1 MPRLKFSKE
10 QPLYME
16 TAELL
21 RRELL
26 SGRLPAGTRLDSVT
40 GLARQFHT
48 SRKVVENALG
58 VLKRERLIVS
68 RPRQGF
74 FALPAEN
81 RRILV
86 VMSMPQRL
94 PESAAGALLD
104 LLRRSE
110 TWEPEFLEGEFLRS
124 AREPIFADARGKY
137 RSVLLMGQAYRGDE
151 PELEQLRQLKVPVLI
166 PFGRAS
172 DAERTGFHTLYSD
185 HAAGMEML
193 LNHLRKQGCRR
204 VGFIGWRTRE
214 GELKMRIPEQNC
226 CELVRRCG
234 LELPEEPAA
243 AISRD
248 ACPGDGSLEE
258 FMTKW
263 RRFDAIVCYSHLAAL
278 HLYAWCRDHG
288 VRIPED
294 LMAAGNGE
302 RLHSDLLI
310 PSLTAACPDR
320 EMLQR
325 EVLNFLSGAFP
336 ENEVRNTAIPPC
348 LLIRQSTR
356 NRKGQTAS

>member
-10 QPLYME
+10 QPLYVE

-48 SRKVVENALG
+48 SRKVAENALG

-68 RPRQGF
+68 YPRQGF
-74 FALPAEN
+74 FALPAGN

-86 VMSMPQRL
+86 VMSMPRRP
-94 PESAAGALLD
+94 PESAAGSLLD
-104 LLRRSE
+104 LLRRSG
-110 TWEPEFLEGEFLRS
+110 TWEPEFLEGEFLRN
-124 AREPIFADARGKY
+124 ARGPVFADAAGKFRY
-137 RSVLLMGQAYRGDE
+137 VLLMGQTYRGDE
-151 PELEQLRQLKVPVLI
+151 PELGQLRQLKVPVLI
-166 PFGRAS
+166 PFGSAS

-193 LNHLRKQGCRR
+193 LSHLREQGCRR
-204 VGFIGWRTRE
+204 VGFIGWRTHE
-214 GELKMRIPEQNC
+214 GVFRMRIPEKQC
-226 CELVRRCG
+226 FELVRRCG
-234 LELPEEPAA
+234 LELPENPAA
-243 AISRD
+243 VIGRD
-248 ACPGDGSLEE
+248 AVPGDGSLEC
-258 FMTKW
+258 FMTDW

-288 VRIPED
+288 VRIPEE
-294 LMAAGNGE
+294 LMAAASGE
-302 RLHSDLLI
+302 RFHSDLLT
-310 PSLTAACPDR
+310 PALTAACPDC
-320 EMLQR
+320 EILQR
-325 EVLNFLSGAFP
+325 EVMDFLAGTFP
-336 ENEVRNTAIPPC
+336 ENEVKNTAIPPC

-356 NRKGQTAS
+356 NRKGQSVS

>member
-10 QPLYME
+10 QPLYQE

-48 SRKVVENALG
+48 SRKVVENALA

-86 VMSMPQRL
+86 VMSMDQRS
-94 PESAAGALLD
+94 PESAAGSLLD
-104 LLRRSE
+104 LLRRSG

-124 AREPIFADARGKY
+124 AREPIFADAPGKFRY
-137 RSVLLMGQAYRGDE
+137 VLLMGQAYRGDE
-151 PELEQLRQLKVPVLI
+151 PELEQLRRLKVPVLI
-166 PFGRAS
+166 PFGSAS

-193 LNHLRKQGCRR
+193 LTHLREQGCRR
-204 VGFIGWRTRE
+204 VGFIGWQTRE
-214 GELKMRIPEQNC
+214 GELRMRIPEQKC
-226 CELVRRCG
+226 FELARRCG
-234 LELPEEPAA
+234 LVLPEHPAA
-243 AISRD
+243 VIRRD
-248 ACPGDGSLEE
+248 SFPGDGSLEG
-258 FMTKW
+258 FMTDW
-263 RRFDAIVCYSHLAAL
+263 RRFDAVVCYSHLVAL
-278 HLYAWCRDHG
+278 HLYAWCREHG

-302 RLHSDLLI
+302 RLHSDLLN
-310 PSLTAACPDR
+310 PSLTATCLDR
-320 EMLQR
+320 EALQR

-356 NRKGQTAS
+356 NRKGQTTS

>member
-10 QPLYME
+10 QPLYVE

-58 VLKRERLIVS
+58 ILKREGLIVS
-68 RPRQGF
+68 RPRHGF
-74 FALPAEN
+74 FALPAGN

-86 VMSMPQRL
+86 AMSMLQHQ

-124 AREPIFADARGKY
+124 AREPIFADSPGKY

-151 PELEQLRQLKVPVLI
+151 PELEQLRRLKVPVLI
-166 PFGRAS
+166 PFGNAS

-185 HAAGMEML
+185 HASGMEML
-193 LNHLRKQGCRR
+193 LDHLRGRGCRR

-214 GELKMRIPEQNC
+214 GELKMRIPEKQC
-226 CELVRRCG
+226 FELVRRYG
-234 LELPEEPAA
+234 LELPEKPAA
-243 AISRD
+243 VISRD
-248 ACPGDGSLEE
+248 SCPGDGSLND
-258 FMTKW
+258 FMTNW

-288 VRIPED
+288 VRIPEE
-294 LMAAGNGE
+294 LMAAASGE

-320 EMLQR
+320 EAFQR
-325 EVLNFLSGAFP
+325 EVMDFLSGAFP

-356 NRKGQTAS
+356 NRKGQTVS